1 MNDSAPPAYQVLARK
16 YRPETFA
23 DLVGQDAMV
32 RTLKNAFEADRI
44 AHAFVMTG
52 IRGVGKTTTARIIAK
67 GMNCVGPDGAGGPTT
82 DPCGTCEHC
91 VAITEGRHVDVLEMD
106 AASRTGV
113 GDIREIIDSV
123 AYRAASARYKIY
135 VIDEVHMLST
145 SAFNAL
151 LKTLEEP
158 PEHVKF
164 IFATTE
170 IRKVPVTVLSRC
182 QRFDLKRIAPERMIE
197 MLRGIA
203 EAEGTAVP
211 DDALALIARA
221 AEGSARDATSL
232 LDQAISHGGGA
243 PTLEQIRTMLGLA
256 DRGRSLDLFDLIM
269 KGDAAAALAEL
280 SSQHADGAEPM
291 AVLRDLADITHWISV
306 IKISPETADDPAVGP
321 DERERGVKMAAGLT
335 MATLTRAWQMLLKS
349 LEETADAPSAM
360 MAAEM
365 AVIRLTHVSEM
376 PAPAEILS
384 KIAPEQAAAAAE
396 SAKGNNS
403 PPKAGGATA
412 KTDSAKSEAGADSR
426 PAEQSGAP
434 ASQSA
439 PAQDA
444 APQADE
450 GAPAEADSA
459 KPDADAESR
468 PAEPGGPP
476 ASQSAPAQPP
486 ENPENSEAPA
496 QDAAP
501 PADEGAPAEADSAKP
516 DADAESRPA
525 EPGGAPA
532 SQSAPAQPPENPGN
546 SKAPAQDAAPPVDE
560 GAPAKADSAKPDAD
574 AESRPAEPGGA
585 PASQS
590 APAQPPENPENSGA
604 PAQDAAPQADEDT
617 PAKSESA
624 KEREDDASPP
634 PGERSGAP
642 AEKETPATPPEEPKR
657 TESPASG
664 EDSESRE
671 PQRRDGPPASDAP
684 LLDGTAQAAPAPE
697 NSGPEGDAPPPA
709 RAAAGGGGAVVA
721 ATAPAAQTQTA
732 PDLCPTFEDAVELIR
747 SGRDIMLVMDIEQ
760 HMHLVSYRP
769 GLIEFRPGDDA
780 PGDLAARIGAELKRL
795 TDSHWS
801 VMIVSEGGGP
811 TLAEITESRKRDLQ
825 RLAAEHPIAKSV
837 LAAFPGARITVAPH
851 RGGTV
856 DGDAS
861 AATPVGED
869 TDEGWDPFDEEV

>member
-82 DPCGTCEHC
+82 EPCGVCEHC

-182 QRFDLKRIAPERMIE
+182 QRFDLRRIAPEQMIE

-280 SSQHADGAEPM
+280 SAQHADGAEPM

-306 IKISPETADDPAVGP
+306 VKISPETANDPAVGP
-321 DERERGVKMAAGLT
+321 DERARGVKMAEGLR

-349 LEETADAPSAM
+349 LEEAADAPSAL

-384 KIAPEQAAAAAE
+384 KIAPEEAAAAAE
-396 SAKGNNS
+396 SAKRGDT
-403 PPKAGGATA
+403 PKKASDDAPA
-412 KTDSAKSEAGADSR
+412 KTDSAKPDAGAKPP
-426 PAEQSGAP
+426 PAEQSP
-434 ASQSA
+434 A
-439 PAQDA
+439 
-444 APQADE
+444 
-450 GAPAEADSA
+450 
-459 KPDADAESR
+459 
-468 PAEPGGPP
+468 
-476 ASQSAPAQPP
+476 AQPP
-486 ENPENSEAPA
+486 EDS
-496 QDAAP
+496 
-501 PADEGAPAEADSAKP
+501 EGAE
-516 DADAESRPA
+516 
-525 EPGGAPA
+525 
-532 SQSAPAQPPENPGN
+532 
-546 SKAPAQDAAPPVDE
+546 
-560 GAPAKADSAKPDAD
+560 
-574 AESRPAEPGGA
+574 
-585 PASQS
+585 
-590 APAQPPENPENSGA
+590 A
-604 PAQDAAPQADEDT
+604 PAQDAAPQADEDA
-617 PAKSESA
+617 PAKTDSA
-624 KEREDDASPP
+624 KPDAGAKPPPAKQSPAAAPPEDPEGAEAPEQDAAPQADEDAPAKTDSAKQPDAASPP
-634 PGERSGAP
+634 PEKRRGAP
-642 AEKETPATPPEEPKR
+642 AEEKTPAAAPEGPQG
-657 TESPASG
+657 TDSPASG
-664 EDSESRE
+664 GDDDSRKPE
-671 PQRRDGPPASDAP
+671 RRDAPPASDAP
-684 LLDGTAQAAPAPE
+684 LLDGTAQAAPKESGPAPE
-697 NSGPEGDAPPPA
+697 PGPEGDGPPPA
-709 RAAAGGGGAVVA
+709 RAAAAGGGAAVA
-721 ATAPAAQTQTA
+721 AAAPAVQTQTA
-732 PDLCPTFEDAVELIR
+732 PDPCPTFEDAVELIR
-747 SGRDIMLVMDIEQ
+747 AGRDIMLVMDIEQ
-760 HMHLVSYRP
+760 HVHLVSYRL
-769 GLIEFRPGDDA
+769 GRIEFRPGREA
-780 PGDLAARIGAELKRL
+780 PSNLASRIADELQKR
-795 TDSHWS
+795 TDMRWTVS
-801 VMIVSEGGGP
+801 IVSEGGAP
-811 TLAEITESRKRDLQ
+811 TLAETAEVLTRDLQ
-825 RLAAEHPIAKSV
+825 RRAAEHPIAKSV
-837 LAAFPGARITVAPH
+837 LAAFPGARITVVPH
-851 RGGTV
+851 RGGTL
-856 DGDAS
+856 DGGAPPAGDDAQ
-861 AATPVGED
+861 D
-869 TDEGWDPFDEEV
+869 GWDPFEDSV